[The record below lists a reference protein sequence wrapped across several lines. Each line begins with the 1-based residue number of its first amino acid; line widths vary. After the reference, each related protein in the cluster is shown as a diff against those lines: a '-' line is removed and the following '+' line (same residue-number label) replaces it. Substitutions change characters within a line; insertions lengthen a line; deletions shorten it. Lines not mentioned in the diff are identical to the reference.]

1 MSEPATAAIPSWDSY
16 ASRWARL
23 HGGYDPRRA
32 SPFVRGW
39 LRLAYGLSR
48 LLAPLPVSPNA
59 VTAVGLALSAGV
71 PLVAARGG
79 VWPVAGALLLV
90 GAALADTVDGALA
103 VITDRASRLGQLY
116 DSVAD
121 RLAEA
126 CWLAGLWLLGAPSLL
141 VVLCGAVAWLHEYVR
156 ARAIPAG
163 MADIGTVTVA
173 ERPTRILIA
182 AFGLLLCGVGGL
194 ISPELAVGTAT
205 AATAIWAILG
215 AVALGQLI
223 GAVHHAL
230 R

>member
-1 MSEPATAAIPSWDSY
+1 VSEPALASWDSY
-16 ASRWARL
+16 TSQWSKL
-23 HGGYDPRRA
+23 HGGYDPRHA

-48 LLAPLPVSPNA
+48 ILAPLPVSPNA
-59 VTAVGLALSAGV
+59 VTAFGLGLSACV
-71 PLVAARGG
+71 PLLAWWGG
-79 VWPVAGALLLV
+79 GWPVAGALLLV
-90 GAALADTVDGALA
+90 GTALADTVDGALA
-103 VITDRASRLGQLY
+103 VTTDRTSRLGQLY

-126 CWLAGLWLLGAPSLL
+126 CWLAALWLLGAPPLL
-141 VVLCGAVAWLHEYVR
+141 VVLCGGLAWLHEYVR
-156 ARAIPAG
+156 ARATPAG

-182 AFGLLLCGVGGL
+182 AFGLLLCGFGGL
-194 ISPELAVGTAT
+194 ISPELAIGTAT

-215 AVALGQLI
+215 SVALGQLI
-223 GAVHHAL
+223 GAVHRAL